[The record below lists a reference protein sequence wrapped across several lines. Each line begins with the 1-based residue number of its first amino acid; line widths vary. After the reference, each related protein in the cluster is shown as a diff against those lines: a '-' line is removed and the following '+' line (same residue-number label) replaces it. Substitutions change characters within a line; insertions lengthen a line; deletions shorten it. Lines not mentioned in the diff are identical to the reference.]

1 METKQSIMKKILIYF
16 ILFPFLAFGQKQEKE
31 NIYIYFDKE
40 DIRNSYSETDKEEVI
55 FWLNPKFDKSH
66 FIHNK
71 KKHSKECINYDRIES
86 KLITQEEANKK
97 VVDYLKKRAKEFEK
111 QTGVKGLPP
120 VPPFSYNSYFKK
132 IYIYVEKDLSS
143 GILYEVDWQYAIE

>member
-1 METKQSIMKKILIYF
+1 MKKILIYF

-40 DIRNSYSETDKEEVI
+40 DIRNSYSKKDNEEII
-55 FWLNPKFDKSH
+55 FWLNPKFDMSY
-66 FIHNK
+66 FVHNK
-71 KKHSKECINYDRIES
+71 NIHSKECINHNKIRS

-97 VVDYLKKRAKEFEK
+97 VINYFKKRAKEFEK
-111 QTGVKGLPP
+111 KTGIKGLPP
-120 VPPFSYNSYFKK
+120 VPPFNYNSYFKN

-143 GILYEVDWQYAIE
+143 GTLYEVDWQYAIE